1 MNWET
6 LKNLY
11 IDIFSDPK
19 VGWYDQAKNLRG
31 LDMARGMGIP
41 FMDHLVEANDPYK
54 VIDMYN
60 RPRPG
65 QYIKVNIPP
74 RSQLSDNGKWY
85 RVPPKNIIPYSPN
98 NKSMAKVLLRKGLGI
113 GGRILGKAMV
123 PLGIVTSL
131 GWNDE
136 AR

>member
-11 IDIFSDPK
+11 IDVFSDPK
-19 VGWYDQAKNLRG
+19 VGWYDQAKNMRA
-31 LDMARGMGIP
+31 LDMAREMGYP
-41 FMDHLVEANDPYK
+41 FMNHVVDANDPYK

-65 QYIKVNIPP
+65 QYKKVNIPP
-74 RSQLSDNGKWY
+74 RSQLSENGKWY
-85 RVPPKNIIPYSPN
+85 NVPPKNIIPYSPN
-98 NKSMAKVLLRKGLGI
+98 NKSLAKMILRKGLGV
-113 GGRILGKAMV
+113 GGKMLGKVML
-123 PLGIVTSL
+123 PLGIVTGL